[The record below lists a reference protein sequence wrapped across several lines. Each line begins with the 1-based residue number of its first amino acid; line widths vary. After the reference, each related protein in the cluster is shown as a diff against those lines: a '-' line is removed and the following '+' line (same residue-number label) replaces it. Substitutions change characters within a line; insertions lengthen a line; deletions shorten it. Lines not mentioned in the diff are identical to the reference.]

1 MKTIGIITYH
11 HYCNY
16 GTMLQ
21 ALALQEKVEQLGY
34 QAELIDFKQDN
45 SLSRYE
51 MLKLRIKRMPVYIK
65 ERKKYRALA
74 DSREKIKEKNELFE
88 QFYKTYLHVGKK
100 KYTTTQQLME
110 NPPVYDGYVV
120 GSDQTWNPFVANSPE
135 AFFLPFV
142 ENKSKKGSYGPSL
155 AVKSLSDEKEKE
167 YRKKLSNF
175 SFLSCR
181 EQDGAQLLSRIT
193 QKEVKCVLDPT
204 LLLSAKEW
212 GKYCEFEIP
221 KEPYILVYFLGEKSE
236 HRRAVEKI
244 QKLTNWKI
252 ISLPAA
258 YLEMEKLQKEGLT
271 RSIGVS
277 NFRKSHLQNLLSKV
291 HIVPSI
297 NQIETNPQMVDE
309 ETIQYCKENKIGVEA
324 WSPLGSGACLNNPKI
339 QEIANKYQKSS
350 AQIILRWLLQ
360 KGIVILPKSVHENRI
375 KENIDLFNFVLE
387 NEDVELINQL
397 NQHKRT
403 GPDPDN
409 FDF

>member
-11 HYCNY
+11 HYYNY

-155 AVKSLSDEKEKE
+155 TVKSLSDEKEKE

-258 YLEMEKLQKEGLT
+258 YLEMENNDYKKVWGGPKE
-271 RSIGVS
+271 
-277 NFRKSHLQNLLSKV
+277 FLSLIRGAALICTDSF
-291 HIVPSI
+291 HGTMFSI
-297 NQIETNPQMVDE
+297 NFQRNFFSF
-309 ETIQYCKENKIGVEA
+309 C
-324 WSPLGSGACLNNPKI
+324 
-339 QEIANKYQKSS
+339 KSS
-350 AQIILRWLLQ
+350 DSEESSENSRLYSALNIFGL
-360 KGIVILPKSVHENRI
+360 SNRI
-375 KENIDLFNFVLE
+375 IHNMDNLTAEDISIDYKNVIPILEEQRRDSIEYLE
-387 NEDVELINQL
+387 NMLFEMT
-397 NQHKRT
+397 K
-403 GPDPDN
+403 G
-409 FDF
+409 

>member
-252 ISLPAA
+252 ISLQAA
-258 YLEMEKLQKEGLT
+258 YLEMENNDYKKVWGGPKE
-271 RSIGVS
+271 
-277 NFRKSHLQNLLSKV
+277 FLSLIRGAALICTDSF
-291 HIVPSI
+291 HGTMFSI
-297 NQIETNPQMVDE
+297 NFQRNFFSF
-309 ETIQYCKENKIGVEA
+309 C
-324 WSPLGSGACLNNPKI
+324 
-339 QEIANKYQKSS
+339 KSS
-350 AQIILRWLLQ
+350 DSEESSENSRLYSALNIFGL
-360 KGIVILPKSVHENRI
+360 SNRI
-375 KENIDLFNFVLE
+375 IHNMDNLTAEDISIDYKNVIPILEEQRRDSIEYLE
-387 NEDVELINQL
+387 NMLFEMT
-397 NQHKRT
+397 K
-403 GPDPDN
+403 G
-409 FDF
+409 

>member
-11 HYCNY
+11 HYYNY

-21 ALALQEKVEQLGY
+21 AFALQEKVEQLGY

-142 ENKSKKGSYGPSL
+142 ENKSKKGSYGPSS

-258 YLEMEKLQKEGLT
+258 YLEMENNDYKKVWGGPKE
-271 RSIGVS
+271 
-277 NFRKSHLQNLLSKV
+277 FLSLIRGAALICTDSF
-291 HIVPSI
+291 HGTMFSI
-297 NQIETNPQMVDE
+297 NFQRNFFSF
-309 ETIQYCKENKIGVEA
+309 C
-324 WSPLGSGACLNNPKI
+324 
-339 QEIANKYQKSS
+339 KSS
-350 AQIILRWLLQ
+350 DSEESSENSRLYSALNIFGL
-360 KGIVILPKSVHENRI
+360 SNRI
-375 KENIDLFNFVLE
+375 IHNMDNLTAEDISIDYKNVIPILEEQRRDSIEYLE
-387 NEDVELINQL
+387 NMLFEMT
-397 NQHKRT
+397 K
-403 GPDPDN
+403 G
-409 FDF
+409 

>member
-11 HYCNY
+11 HYYNY

-100 KYTTTQQLME
+100 KYTATQQLME

-258 YLEMEKLQKEGLT
+258 YLEMENNDYKKVWGGPKE
-271 RSIGVS
+271 
-277 NFRKSHLQNLLSKV
+277 FLSLIRGAALICTDSF
-291 HIVPSI
+291 HGTMFSI
-297 NQIETNPQMVDE
+297 NFQRNFFSF
-309 ETIQYCKENKIGVEA
+309 C
-324 WSPLGSGACLNNPKI
+324 
-339 QEIANKYQKSS
+339 KSS
-350 AQIILRWLLQ
+350 DSEESSENSRLYSALNIFGL
-360 KGIVILPKSVHENRI
+360 SNRI
-375 KENIDLFNFVLE
+375 IHNMDNLTAEDISIDYKNVIPILEEQRRDSIEYLE
-387 NEDVELINQL
+387 NMLFEMT
-397 NQHKRT
+397 K
-403 GPDPDN
+403 G
-409 FDF
+409 

>member
-11 HYCNY
+11 HYYNY

-65 ERKKYRALA
+65 ERKKYRAFA

-258 YLEMEKLQKEGLT
+258 YLEMENNDYKKVWGGPKE
-271 RSIGVS
+271 
-277 NFRKSHLQNLLSKV
+277 FLSLIRGAALICTDSF
-291 HIVPSI
+291 HGTMFSI
-297 NQIETNPQMVDE
+297 NFQRNFFSF
-309 ETIQYCKENKIGVEA
+309 C
-324 WSPLGSGACLNNPKI
+324 
-339 QEIANKYQKSS
+339 KSS
-350 AQIILRWLLQ
+350 DSEESSENSRLYSALNIFGL
-360 KGIVILPKSVHENRI
+360 SNRI
-375 KENIDLFNFVLE
+375 IHNMDNLTAEDISIDYKNVIPILEEQRRDSIEYLE
-387 NEDVELINQL
+387 NMLFEMT
-397 NQHKRT
+397 K
-403 GPDPDN
+403 G
-409 FDF
+409 

>member
-167 YRKKLSNF
+167 YRKKISNF

-258 YLEMEKLQKEGLT
+258 YLEMENNDYKKVWGGPKE
-271 RSIGVS
+271 
-277 NFRKSHLQNLLSKV
+277 FLSLIRGAALICTDSF
-291 HIVPSI
+291 HGTMFSI
-297 NQIETNPQMVDE
+297 NFQRNFFSF
-309 ETIQYCKENKIGVEA
+309 C
-324 WSPLGSGACLNNPKI
+324 
-339 QEIANKYQKSS
+339 KSS
-350 AQIILRWLLQ
+350 DSEESSENSRLYSALNIFGL
-360 KGIVILPKSVHENRI
+360 SNRI
-375 KENIDLFNFVLE
+375 IHNMDNLTAEDISIDYKNVIPILEEQRRDSIEYLE
-387 NEDVELINQL
+387 NMLFEMT
-397 NQHKRT
+397 K
-403 GPDPDN
+403 G
-409 FDF
+409 

>member
-11 HYCNY
+11 HYYNY

-65 ERKKYRALA
+65 ERKKYRALV

-258 YLEMEKLQKEGLT
+258 YLEMENNDYKKVWGGPKE
-271 RSIGVS
+271 
-277 NFRKSHLQNLLSKV
+277 FLSLIRGAALICTDSF
-291 HIVPSI
+291 HGTMFSI
-297 NQIETNPQMVDE
+297 NFQRNFFSF
-309 ETIQYCKENKIGVEA
+309 C
-324 WSPLGSGACLNNPKI
+324 
-339 QEIANKYQKSS
+339 KSS
-350 AQIILRWLLQ
+350 DSEESSENSRLYSALNIFGL
-360 KGIVILPKSVHENRI
+360 SNRI
-375 KENIDLFNFVLE
+375 IHNMDNLTAEDISIDYKNVIPILEEQRRDSIEYLE
-387 NEDVELINQL
+387 NMLFEMT
-397 NQHKRT
+397 K
-403 GPDPDN
+403 G
-409 FDF
+409 

>member
-11 HYCNY
+11 HYYNY

-244 QKLTNWKI
+244 QKLRNWKI

-258 YLEMEKLQKEGLT
+258 YLEMENNDYKKVWGGPKE
-271 RSIGVS
+271 
-277 NFRKSHLQNLLSKV
+277 FLSLIRGAALICTDSF
-291 HIVPSI
+291 HGTMFSI
-297 NQIETNPQMVDE
+297 NFQRNFFSF
-309 ETIQYCKENKIGVEA
+309 C
-324 WSPLGSGACLNNPKI
+324 
-339 QEIANKYQKSS
+339 KSS
-350 AQIILRWLLQ
+350 DSEESSENSRLYSALNIFGL
-360 KGIVILPKSVHENRI
+360 SNRI
-375 KENIDLFNFVLE
+375 IHNMDNLTAEDISIDYKNVIPILEEQRRDSIEYLE
-387 NEDVELINQL
+387 NMLFEMT
-397 NQHKRT
+397 K
-403 GPDPDN
+403 G
-409 FDF
+409 

>member
-11 HYCNY
+11 HYYNY

-258 YLEMEKLQKEGLT
+258 YLETENNDYKKVWGGPKE
-271 RSIGVS
+271 
-277 NFRKSHLQNLLSKV
+277 FLSLIRGAALICTDSF
-291 HIVPSI
+291 HGTMFSI
-297 NQIETNPQMVDE
+297 NFQRNFFSF
-309 ETIQYCKENKIGVEA
+309 C
-324 WSPLGSGACLNNPKI
+324 
-339 QEIANKYQKSS
+339 KSS
-350 AQIILRWLLQ
+350 DSEESSENSRLYSALNIFGL
-360 KGIVILPKSVHENRI
+360 SNRI
-375 KENIDLFNFVLE
+375 IHNMDNLTAEDISIDYKNVIPILEEQRRDSIEYLE
-387 NEDVELINQL
+387 NMLFEMT
-397 NQHKRT
+397 K
-403 GPDPDN
+403 G
-409 FDF
+409 

>member
-11 HYCNY
+11 HYYNY

-65 ERKKYRALA
+65 ERKKYRVLA

-212 GKYCEFEIP
+212 GKYCEYEIP

-236 HRRAVEKI
+236 HRRVVEKI

-258 YLEMEKLQKEGLT
+258 YLEMENNDYKKVWGGPKE
-271 RSIGVS
+271 
-277 NFRKSHLQNLLSKV
+277 FLSLIRGAALICTDSF
-291 HIVPSI
+291 HGTMFSI
-297 NQIETNPQMVDE
+297 NFQRNFFSF
-309 ETIQYCKENKIGVEA
+309 C
-324 WSPLGSGACLNNPKI
+324 
-339 QEIANKYQKSS
+339 KSS
-350 AQIILRWLLQ
+350 DSEESSENSRLYSALNIFGL
-360 KGIVILPKSVHENRI
+360 SNRI
-375 KENIDLFNFVLE
+375 IHNMDNLTAEDISIDYKNVIPILEEQRRYSIEYLE
-387 NEDVELINQL
+387 NMLFEMT
-397 NQHKRT
+397 K
-403 GPDPDN
+403 G
-409 FDF
+409 

>member
-11 HYCNY
+11 HYYNY

-65 ERKKYRALA
+65 ERKKYRVLA

-142 ENKSKKGSYGPSL
+142 ENKLKKGSYGPSL

-167 YRKKLSNF
+167 YRKKLSSF

-258 YLEMEKLQKEGLT
+258 YLEMENNDYKKVWGGPKE
-271 RSIGVS
+271 
-277 NFRKSHLQNLLSKV
+277 FLSLIRGAALICTDSF
-291 HIVPSI
+291 HGTMFSI
-297 NQIETNPQMVDE
+297 NFQRNFFSF
-309 ETIQYCKENKIGVEA
+309 C
-324 WSPLGSGACLNNPKI
+324 
-339 QEIANKYQKSS
+339 KSS
-350 AQIILRWLLQ
+350 DSEESSENSRLYSALNIFGL
-360 KGIVILPKSVHENRI
+360 SNRI
-375 KENIDLFNFVLE
+375 IHNMDNLTAEDISIDYKNVIPILEEQRRDSIEYLE
-387 NEDVELINQL
+387 NMLFEMT
-397 NQHKRT
+397 K
-403 GPDPDN
+403 G
-409 FDF
+409 

>member
-11 HYCNY
+11 HYYNY

-258 YLEMEKLQKEGLT
+258 YLEMENNDYKKVWGGPEE
-271 RSIGVS
+271 
-277 NFRKSHLQNLLSKV
+277 FLSLIRGAALICTDSF
-291 HIVPSI
+291 HGTMFSI
-297 NQIETNPQMVDE
+297 NFQRNFFSF
-309 ETIQYCKENKIGVEA
+309 C
-324 WSPLGSGACLNNPKI
+324 
-339 QEIANKYQKSS
+339 KSS
-350 AQIILRWLLQ
+350 DSEESSENSRLYSALNIFGL
-360 KGIVILPKSVHENRI
+360 SNRI
-375 KENIDLFNFVLE
+375 IHNMDNLTAEDISIDYKNVIPILEEQRRDSIEYLE
-387 NEDVELINQL
+387 NMLFEMT
-397 NQHKRT
+397 K
-403 GPDPDN
+403 G
-409 FDF
+409 

>member
-11 HYCNY
+11 HYYNY

-155 AVKSLSDEKEKE
+155 AVKLLSDEKEKE

-258 YLEMEKLQKEGLT
+258 YLEMENNDYKKVWGGPKE
-271 RSIGVS
+271 
-277 NFRKSHLQNLLSKV
+277 FLSLIRGAALICTDSF
-291 HIVPSI
+291 HGTMFSI
-297 NQIETNPQMVDE
+297 NFQRNFFSF
-309 ETIQYCKENKIGVEA
+309 C
-324 WSPLGSGACLNNPKI
+324 
-339 QEIANKYQKSS
+339 KSS
-350 AQIILRWLLQ
+350 DSEESSENSRLYSALNIFGL
-360 KGIVILPKSVHENRI
+360 SNRI
-375 KENIDLFNFVLE
+375 IHNMDNLTAEDISIDYKNVIPILEEQRRDSIEYLE
-387 NEDVELINQL
+387 NMLFEMT
-397 NQHKRT
+397 K
-403 GPDPDN
+403 G
-409 FDF
+409 

>member
-11 HYCNY
+11 HYYNY

-252 ISLPAA
+252 ISLPAV
-258 YLEMEKLQKEGLT
+258 YLEMENNDYKKVWGGPKE
-271 RSIGVS
+271 
-277 NFRKSHLQNLLSKV
+277 FLSLIRGAALICTDSF
-291 HIVPSI
+291 HGTMFSI
-297 NQIETNPQMVDE
+297 NFQRNFFSF
-309 ETIQYCKENKIGVEA
+309 C
-324 WSPLGSGACLNNPKI
+324 
-339 QEIANKYQKSS
+339 KSS
-350 AQIILRWLLQ
+350 DSEESSENSRLYSALNIFGL
-360 KGIVILPKSVHENRI
+360 SNRI
-375 KENIDLFNFVLE
+375 IHNMDNLTAEDISIDYKNVIPILEEQRRDSIEYLE
-387 NEDVELINQL
+387 NMLFEMT
-397 NQHKRT
+397 K
-403 GPDPDN
+403 G
-409 FDF
+409 

>member
-11 HYCNY
+11 HYYNY

-155 AVKSLSDEKEKE
+155 AVKALSDEKEKE

-258 YLEMEKLQKEGLT
+258 YLEMENNDYKKVWGGPKE
-271 RSIGVS
+271 
-277 NFRKSHLQNLLSKV
+277 FLSLIRGAALICTDSF
-291 HIVPSI
+291 HGTMFSI
-297 NQIETNPQMVDE
+297 NFQRNFFSF
-309 ETIQYCKENKIGVEA
+309 C
-324 WSPLGSGACLNNPKI
+324 
-339 QEIANKYQKSS
+339 KSS
-350 AQIILRWLLQ
+350 DSEESSENSRLYSALNIFGL
-360 KGIVILPKSVHENRI
+360 SNRI
-375 KENIDLFNFVLE
+375 IHNMDNLTAEDISIDYKNVIPILEEQRRDSIEYLE
-387 NEDVELINQL
+387 NMLFEMT
-397 NQHKRT
+397 K
-403 GPDPDN
+403 G
-409 FDF
+409 

>member
-11 HYCNY
+11 HYYNY

-258 YLEMEKLQKEGLT
+258 YLEMENNDYKKVWGGPKE
-271 RSIGVS
+271 
-277 NFRKSHLQNLLSKV
+277 FLSLIRGAALICTDSF
-291 HIVPSI
+291 HGTMFSI
-297 NQIETNPQMVDE
+297 NFQRNFFSF
-309 ETIQYCKENKIGVEA
+309 C
-324 WSPLGSGACLNNPKI
+324 
-339 QEIANKYQKSS
+339 KSS
-350 AQIILRWLLQ
+350 DSEESSENSRLYSALNIFGL
-360 KGIVILPKSVHENRI
+360 SNRI
-375 KENIDLFNFVLE
+375 IHNMDNLTAEDISIDYKNVIPILEERRRDSIEYLE
-387 NEDVELINQL
+387 NMLFEMT
-397 NQHKRT
+397 K
-403 GPDPDN
+403 G
-409 FDF
+409 

>member
-11 HYCNY
+11 HYYNY

-51 MLKLRIKRMPVYIK
+51 MLKLRIKRMPEYIK

-181 EQDGAQLLSRIT
+181 GQDGAQLLSRIT

-258 YLEMEKLQKEGLT
+258 YLEMENNDYKKVWGGPKE
-271 RSIGVS
+271 
-277 NFRKSHLQNLLSKV
+277 FLSLIRGAALICTDSF
-291 HIVPSI
+291 HGTMFSI
-297 NQIETNPQMVDE
+297 NFQRNFFSF
-309 ETIQYCKENKIGVEA
+309 C
-324 WSPLGSGACLNNPKI
+324 
-339 QEIANKYQKSS
+339 KSS
-350 AQIILRWLLQ
+350 DSEESSENSRLYSALNIFGL
-360 KGIVILPKSVHENRI
+360 SNRI
-375 KENIDLFNFVLE
+375 IHNMDNLTAEDISIDYKNVIPILEEQRRDSIEYLE
-387 NEDVELINQL
+387 NMLFEMT
-397 NQHKRT
+397 K
-403 GPDPDN
+403 G
-409 FDF
+409 

>member
-11 HYCNY
+11 HYYNY

-258 YLEMEKLQKEGLT
+258 YLEMKNNDYKKVWGGPKE
-271 RSIGVS
+271 
-277 NFRKSHLQNLLSKV
+277 FLSLIRGAALICTDSF
-291 HIVPSI
+291 HGTMFSI
-297 NQIETNPQMVDE
+297 NFQRNFFSF
-309 ETIQYCKENKIGVEA
+309 C
-324 WSPLGSGACLNNPKI
+324 
-339 QEIANKYQKSS
+339 KSS
-350 AQIILRWLLQ
+350 DSEESSENSRLYSALNIFGL
-360 KGIVILPKSVHENRI
+360 SNRI
-375 KENIDLFNFVLE
+375 IHNMDNLTAEDISIDYKNVIPILEEQRRDSIEYLE
-387 NEDVELINQL
+387 NMLFEMT
-397 NQHKRT
+397 K
-403 GPDPDN
+403 G
-409 FDF
+409 

>member
-258 YLEMEKLQKEGLT
+258 YLEMENNYYKKVWGGPKE
-271 RSIGVS
+271 
-277 NFRKSHLQNLLSKV
+277 FLSLIRGAALICTDSF
-291 HIVPSI
+291 HGTMFSI
-297 NQIETNPQMVDE
+297 NFQRNFFSF
-309 ETIQYCKENKIGVEA
+309 C
-324 WSPLGSGACLNNPKI
+324 
-339 QEIANKYQKSS
+339 KSS
-350 AQIILRWLLQ
+350 DSEESSENSRLYSALNIFGL
-360 KGIVILPKSVHENRI
+360 SNRI
-375 KENIDLFNFVLE
+375 IHNMDNLTAEDISIDYKNVIPILEEQRRDSIEYLE
-387 NEDVELINQL
+387 NMLFEMT
-397 NQHKRT
+397 K
-403 GPDPDN
+403 G
-409 FDF
+409 

>member
-11 HYCNY
+11 HYYNY

-258 YLEMEKLQKEGLT
+258 YLEMENNDYKKVWGGPKE
-271 RSIGVS
+271 
-277 NFRKSHLQNLLSKV
+277 FLSLIRGAALICTDSF
-291 HIVPSI
+291 HGTMFSI
-297 NQIETNPQMVDE
+297 NFQRNFFSF
-309 ETIQYCKENKIGVEA
+309 C
-324 WSPLGSGACLNNPKI
+324 
-339 QEIANKYQKSS
+339 KSS
-350 AQIILRWLLQ
+350 DSEESFENSRLYSALNIFGL
-360 KGIVILPKSVHENRI
+360 SNRI
-375 KENIDLFNFVLE
+375 IHNMDNLTAEDISIDYKNVIPILEEQRRDSIEYLE
-387 NEDVELINQL
+387 NMLFEMT
-397 NQHKRT
+397 K
-403 GPDPDN
+403 G
-409 FDF
+409 

>member
-11 HYCNY
+11 HYYNY

-212 GKYCEFEIP
+212 GKYCEFEIS

-258 YLEMEKLQKEGLT
+258 YLEMENNDYKKVWGGPKE
-271 RSIGVS
+271 
-277 NFRKSHLQNLLSKV
+277 FLSLIRGAALICTDSF
-291 HIVPSI
+291 HGTMFSI
-297 NQIETNPQMVDE
+297 NFQRNFFSF
-309 ETIQYCKENKIGVEA
+309 C
-324 WSPLGSGACLNNPKI
+324 
-339 QEIANKYQKSS
+339 KSS
-350 AQIILRWLLQ
+350 DSEESSENSRLYSALNIFGL
-360 KGIVILPKSVHENRI
+360 SNRI
-375 KENIDLFNFVLE
+375 IHNMDNLTAEDISIDYKNVIPILEEQRRDSIEYLE
-387 NEDVELINQL
+387 NMLFEMT
-397 NQHKRT
+397 K
-403 GPDPDN
+403 G
-409 FDF
+409 

>member
-11 HYCNY
+11 HYYNY

-88 QFYKTYLHVGKK
+88 QFYKTYLHVGKM

-181 EQDGAQLLSRIT
+181 EQDGAQLLSRIA

-258 YLEMEKLQKEGLT
+258 YLEMENNDYKKVWGGPKE
-271 RSIGVS
+271 
-277 NFRKSHLQNLLSKV
+277 FLSLIRGAALICTDSF
-291 HIVPSI
+291 HGTMFSI
-297 NQIETNPQMVDE
+297 NFQRNFFSF
-309 ETIQYCKENKIGVEA
+309 C
-324 WSPLGSGACLNNPKI
+324 
-339 QEIANKYQKSS
+339 KSS
-350 AQIILRWLLQ
+350 DSEESSENSRLYSALNIFGL
-360 KGIVILPKSVHENRI
+360 SNRI
-375 KENIDLFNFVLE
+375 IHNMDNLTAEDISIDYKNVIPILEEQRRDSIEYLE
-387 NEDVELINQL
+387 NMLFEMT
-397 NQHKRT
+397 K
-403 GPDPDN
+403 G
-409 FDF
+409 

>member
-1 MKTIGIITYH
+1 MLPQKKISILTLH
-11 HYCNY
+11 DVPNY
-16 GTMLQ
+16 GSVLQ
-21 ALALQEKVEQLGY
+21 TFATQEIFKGMGLNTNIIDYRRISSASLWQRICMVTQDDGLIKKIIKSFLYFFYLRRQDRVFGKFRRDYLFLGSVLNC
-34 QAELIDFKQDN
+34 EEDFNNLPID
-45 SLSRYE
+45 
-51 MLKLRIKRMPVYIK
+51 
-65 ERKKYRALA
+65 A
-74 DSREKIKEKNELFE
+74 DI
-88 QFYKTYLHVGKK
+88 YCT
-100 KYTTTQQLME
+100 
-110 NPPVYDGYVV
+110 

-258 YLEMEKLQKEGLT
+258 YLEMENNDYKKVWGGPKE
-271 RSIGVS
+271 
-277 NFRKSHLQNLLSKV
+277 FLSLIRGAALICTDSF
-291 HIVPSI
+291 HGTMFSI
-297 NQIETNPQMVDE
+297 NFQRNFFSF
-309 ETIQYCKENKIGVEA
+309 C
-324 WSPLGSGACLNNPKI
+324 
-339 QEIANKYQKSS
+339 KSS
-350 AQIILRWLLQ
+350 DSEESSENSRLYSALNIFGL
-360 KGIVILPKSVHENRI
+360 SNRI
-375 KENIDLFNFVLE
+375 IHNMDNLTAEDISIDYKNVIPILEEQRRDSIEYLE
-387 NEDVELINQL
+387 NMLFEMT
-397 NQHKRT
+397 K
-403 GPDPDN
+403 G
-409 FDF
+409 

>member
-11 HYCNY
+11 HYYNY

-258 YLEMEKLQKEGLT
+258 YLEMENNDYKKLWGGPEE
-271 RSIGVS
+271 
-277 NFRKSHLQNLLSKV
+277 FLSLIRGAALICTDSF
-291 HIVPSI
+291 HGTMFSI
-297 NQIETNPQMVDE
+297 NFQRNFFSF
-309 ETIQYCKENKIGVEA
+309 C
-324 WSPLGSGACLNNPKI
+324 
-339 QEIANKYQKSS
+339 KSS
-350 AQIILRWLLQ
+350 DSEESSENSRLYSALNIFGL
-360 KGIVILPKSVHENRI
+360 SNRI
-375 KENIDLFNFVLE
+375 IHNMDNLTAEDISIDYKNVIPILEEQRRDSIEYLE
-387 NEDVELINQL
+387 NMLFEMT
-397 NQHKRT
+397 K
-403 GPDPDN
+403 G
-409 FDF
+409 

>member
-11 HYCNY
+11 HYYNY

-236 HRRAVEKI
+236 HIRAVEKI

-258 YLEMEKLQKEGLT
+258 YLEMENNDYKKVWGGPKE
-271 RSIGVS
+271 
-277 NFRKSHLQNLLSKV
+277 FLSLIRGAALICTDSF
-291 HIVPSI
+291 HGTMFSI
-297 NQIETNPQMVDE
+297 NFQRNFFSF
-309 ETIQYCKENKIGVEA
+309 C
-324 WSPLGSGACLNNPKI
+324 
-339 QEIANKYQKSS
+339 KSS
-350 AQIILRWLLQ
+350 DSEESSENSRLYSALNIFGL
-360 KGIVILPKSVHENRI
+360 SNRI
-375 KENIDLFNFVLE
+375 IHNMDNLTAEDISIDYKNVIPILEEQRRDSIEYLE
-387 NEDVELINQL
+387 NMLFEMT
-397 NQHKRT
+397 K
-403 GPDPDN
+403 G
-409 FDF
+409 

>member
-11 HYCNY
+11 HYYNY

-65 ERKKYRALA
+65 ERKKYRVLA

-258 YLEMEKLQKEGLT
+258 YLEMENNDYKKVWGGPKE
-271 RSIGVS
+271 
-277 NFRKSHLQNLLSKV
+277 FLSLIRGAALICTDSF
-291 HIVPSI
+291 HGTMFSI
-297 NQIETNPQMVDE
+297 NFQRNFFSF
-309 ETIQYCKENKIGVEA
+309 C
-324 WSPLGSGACLNNPKI
+324 
-339 QEIANKYQKSS
+339 KSS
-350 AQIILRWLLQ
+350 DSEESSENSRLYSALNIFGL
-360 KGIVILPKSVHENRI
+360 SNRI
-375 KENIDLFNFVLE
+375 IHNMDNLTAEDISIDYKNVIPILEEQRRYSIEYLE
-387 NEDVELINQL
+387 NMLFEMT
-397 NQHKRT
+397 K
-403 GPDPDN
+403 G
-409 FDF
+409 

>member
-11 HYCNY
+11 HYYNY

-258 YLEMEKLQKEGLT
+258 YLEMENNDYKKVWGDPKE
-271 RSIGVS
+271 
-277 NFRKSHLQNLLSKV
+277 FLSLIRGAALICTDSF
-291 HIVPSI
+291 HGTMFSI
-297 NQIETNPQMVDE
+297 NFQRNFFSF
-309 ETIQYCKENKIGVEA
+309 C
-324 WSPLGSGACLNNPKI
+324 
-339 QEIANKYQKSS
+339 KSS
-350 AQIILRWLLQ
+350 DSEESSENSRLYSALNIFGL
-360 KGIVILPKSVHENRI
+360 SNRI
-375 KENIDLFNFVLE
+375 IHNMDNLTAEDISIDYKNVIPILEEQRRDSIEYLE
-387 NEDVELINQL
+387 NMLFEMT
-397 NQHKRT
+397 K
-403 GPDPDN
+403 G
-409 FDF
+409 

>member
-11 HYCNY
+11 HYYNY

-221 KEPYILVYFLGEKSE
+221 KEPYILVYSLGEKSE

-258 YLEMEKLQKEGLT
+258 YLEMENNDYKKVWGGPKE
-271 RSIGVS
+271 
-277 NFRKSHLQNLLSKV
+277 FLSLIRGAALICTDSF
-291 HIVPSI
+291 HGTMFSI
-297 NQIETNPQMVDE
+297 NFQRNFFSF
-309 ETIQYCKENKIGVEA
+309 C
-324 WSPLGSGACLNNPKI
+324 
-339 QEIANKYQKSS
+339 KSS
-350 AQIILRWLLQ
+350 DSEESSENSRLYSALNIFGL
-360 KGIVILPKSVHENRI
+360 SNRI
-375 KENIDLFNFVLE
+375 IHNMDNLTAEDISIDYKNVIPILEEQRRDSIEYLE
-387 NEDVELINQL
+387 NMLFEMT
-397 NQHKRT
+397 K
-403 GPDPDN
+403 G
-409 FDF
+409 

>member
-11 HYCNY
+11 HYYNY

-181 EQDGAQLLSRIT
+181 EQDGAQLLSSIT

-258 YLEMEKLQKEGLT
+258 YLEMENNDYKKVWGGPKE
-271 RSIGVS
+271 
-277 NFRKSHLQNLLSKV
+277 FLSLIRGAALICTDSF
-291 HIVPSI
+291 HGTMFSI
-297 NQIETNPQMVDE
+297 NFQRNFFSF
-309 ETIQYCKENKIGVEA
+309 C
-324 WSPLGSGACLNNPKI
+324 
-339 QEIANKYQKSS
+339 KSS
-350 AQIILRWLLQ
+350 DSEESSENSRLYSALNIFGL
-360 KGIVILPKSVHENRI
+360 SNRI
-375 KENIDLFNFVLE
+375 IHNMDNLTAEDISIDYKNVIPILEEQRRDSIEYLE
-387 NEDVELINQL
+387 NMLFEMT
-397 NQHKRT
+397 K
-403 GPDPDN
+403 G
-409 FDF
+409 

>member
-11 HYCNY
+11 HYYNY

-155 AVKSLSDEKEKE
+155 AVKSLSDEKGKE

-258 YLEMEKLQKEGLT
+258 YLEMENNDYKKVWGGPKE
-271 RSIGVS
+271 
-277 NFRKSHLQNLLSKV
+277 FLSLIRGAALICTDSF
-291 HIVPSI
+291 HGTMFSI
-297 NQIETNPQMVDE
+297 NFQRNFFSF
-309 ETIQYCKENKIGVEA
+309 C
-324 WSPLGSGACLNNPKI
+324 
-339 QEIANKYQKSS
+339 KSS
-350 AQIILRWLLQ
+350 DSEESSENSRLYSALNIFGL
-360 KGIVILPKSVHENRI
+360 SNRI
-375 KENIDLFNFVLE
+375 IHNMDNLTAEDISIDYKNVIPILEEQRRDSIEYLE
-387 NEDVELINQL
+387 NMLFEMT
-397 NQHKRT
+397 K
-403 GPDPDN
+403 G
-409 FDF
+409 

>member
-11 HYCNY
+11 HYYNY

-258 YLEMEKLQKEGLT
+258 YLEMENNDYKKVWGGPKE
-271 RSIGVS
+271 
-277 NFRKSHLQNLLSKV
+277 FLSLIRGAALICTDSF
-291 HIVPSI
+291 HGTMFSI
-297 NQIETNPQMVDE
+297 NFQRNFFSF
-309 ETIQYCKENKIGVEA
+309 C
-324 WSPLGSGACLNNPKI
+324 
-339 QEIANKYQKSS
+339 KSS
-350 AQIILRWLLQ
+350 DSEESSENSRLYSALNIFGL
-360 KGIVILPKSVHENRI
+360 SNRI
-375 KENIDLFNFVLE
+375 IHNMDNLTAEDISIDYKNVIPILEEQRRDSIEYLE
-387 NEDVELINQL
+387 NMLFEMM
-397 NQHKRT
+397 K
-403 GPDPDN
+403 G
-409 FDF
+409 

>member
-11 HYCNY
+11 HYYNY

-212 GKYCEFEIP
+212 RKYCEFEIP

-258 YLEMEKLQKEGLT
+258 YLEMENNDYKKVWGGPKE
-271 RSIGVS
+271 
-277 NFRKSHLQNLLSKV
+277 FLSLIRGAALICTDSF
-291 HIVPSI
+291 HGTMFSI
-297 NQIETNPQMVDE
+297 NFQRNFFSF
-309 ETIQYCKENKIGVEA
+309 C
-324 WSPLGSGACLNNPKI
+324 
-339 QEIANKYQKSS
+339 KSS
-350 AQIILRWLLQ
+350 DSEESSENSRLYSALNIFGL
-360 KGIVILPKSVHENRI
+360 SNRI
-375 KENIDLFNFVLE
+375 IHNMDNLTAEDISIDYKNVIPILEEQRRDSIEYLE
-387 NEDVELINQL
+387 NMLFEMT
-397 NQHKRT
+397 K
-403 GPDPDN
+403 G
-409 FDF
+409 

>member
-11 HYCNY
+11 HYYNF

-34 QAELIDFKQDN
+34 RAELIDFKQDN

-51 MLKLRIKRMPVYIK
+51 MIKLRIKRMPVYIK
-65 ERKKYRALA
+65 ERKKYRVLA

-167 YRKKLSNF
+167 YRKKLSSF

-204 LLLSAKEW
+204 LLLSAEEW
-212 GKYCEFEIP
+212 EKYCEYEIP

-258 YLEMEKLQKEGLT
+258 YIEMENKDYEKVWGGPKE
-271 RSIGVS
+271 
-277 NFRKSHLQNLLSKV
+277 FLSLIRGAALICTDSF
-291 HIVPSI
+291 HGTMFSI
-297 NQIETNPQMVDE
+297 NFQRNFFSF
-309 ETIQYCKENKIGVEA
+309 C
-324 WSPLGSGACLNNPKI
+324 
-339 QEIANKYQKSS
+339 KSS
-350 AQIILRWLLQ
+350 DSEESSENSRLYSALNIFGL
-360 KGIVILPKSVHENRI
+360 SNRI
-375 KENIDLFNFVLE
+375 IHNMDNLTAEDISIDYKNVIPILEEQRIYSIEYLE
-387 NEDVELINQL
+387 NMLFEMTKGKDKV
-397 NQHKRT
+397 
-403 GPDPDN
+403 
-409 FDF
+409 

>member
-11 HYCNY
+11 HYYNY

-120 GSDQTWNPFVANSPE
+120 GSDQTSNPFVANSPE

>member
-11 HYCNY
+11 HYYNY

-45 SLSRYE
+45 SLSIYE

-110 NPPVYDGYVV
+110 NPPVYDGNVV

-244 QKLTNWKI
+244 QKLTNWEI

-258 YLEMEKLQKEGLT
+258 YLEMENNDYKKVWGGPKE
-271 RSIGVS
+271 
-277 NFRKSHLQNLLSKV
+277 FLSLIRGAALICTDSF
-291 HIVPSI
+291 HGTMFSI
-297 NQIETNPQMVDE
+297 NFQRNFFSF
-309 ETIQYCKENKIGVEA
+309 C
-324 WSPLGSGACLNNPKI
+324 
-339 QEIANKYQKSS
+339 KSS
-350 AQIILRWLLQ
+350 DSDESSENSRLYSALNIFGL
-360 KGIVILPKSVHENRI
+360 SNRI
-375 KENIDLFNFVLE
+375 IHNMDNLTAEDISIDYKNVIPILEEKRRDSIEYLE
-387 NEDVELINQL
+387 NMLFEMT
-397 NQHKRT
+397 K
-403 GPDPDN
+403 G
-409 FDF
+409 

>member
-11 HYCNY
+11 YYYNY

-258 YLEMEKLQKEGLT
+258 YLEMENNDYKKVWGGPKE
-271 RSIGVS
+271 
-277 NFRKSHLQNLLSKV
+277 FLSLIRGAALICTDSF
-291 HIVPSI
+291 HGTMFSI
-297 NQIETNPQMVDE
+297 NFQRNFFSF
-309 ETIQYCKENKIGVEA
+309 C
-324 WSPLGSGACLNNPKI
+324 
-339 QEIANKYQKSS
+339 KSS
-350 AQIILRWLLQ
+350 DSEESSENSRLYSALNIFGL
-360 KGIVILPKSVHENRI
+360 SNRI
-375 KENIDLFNFVLE
+375 IHNMDNLTAEDISIDYKNVIPILEEQRRDSIEYLE
-387 NEDVELINQL
+387 NMLFEMT
-397 NQHKRT
+397 K
-403 GPDPDN
+403 G
-409 FDF
+409 